1 MNLSDWMLK
10 EARQFVIEHKDLFM
24 KAIIAF
30 ADTLPEPTKE
40 NTIIPNTYPMIRIWD
55 KLLEME
61 DNPGR
66 EPLFKALK
74 KITVSEHEHD
84 YYYKDRMQVWLELWM
99 EEVLMGNWKPRSLGH
114 PDSCWKVDPDKRG
127 IGYEFL
133 RDRYYHNNTG
143 GN

>member
-10 EARQFVIEHKDLFM
+10 EQRQYVIDKIKKPIM
-24 KAIIAF
+24 KALVILANR
-30 ADTLPEPTKE
+30 LPEPTNE
-40 NTIIPNTYPMIRIWD
+40 NTILPNTQTMIRIWD
-55 KLLEME
+55 KFLSME
-61 DNPGR
+61 DNAGR

-74 KITVSEHEHD
+74 KVTVSEHEHD
-84 YYYKDRMQVWLELWM
+84 RYYKDRMQVWFELWM

-114 PDSCWKVDPDKRG
+114 PDSCWKADPDKRG

-133 RDRYYHNNTG
+133 KDKYYHNG